1 MTFSRSRIATA
12 SALAAAA
19 ASLGLASSA
28 GAIGFTNLSSAPA
41 DVTAGAH
48 EDFTQHIEFTTATDD
63 VKNLVVHLPPGQV
76 GDPTATPK
84 CTVAELN
91 SDTCSADTQVG
102 VTTTTASI
110 ADAAPIEIEG
120 TVYNLVPQP
129 GEPARF
135 GIVLRPDLGSKVVLQ
150 AGASL
155 RQSDFGLD
163 TVINDIPNTA
173 EIIPDVLDLPITI
186 TALDLT
192 LFGIVDPGPPEKSF
206 MRNPTSCGE
215 ATTGFEA
222 TSYTGSTTS
231 TPATGSASFTPT
243 NCAALDF
250 SPALSSTVEGVGM
263 NEHPTFTTLI
273 EQEASEAGLKVAQV
287 YLPAELQPNN
297 DALGNLCP
305 LATFQAGNCTP
316 NTVIG
321 NAVASSPLLTSEL
334 SGDAYLLDISGD
346 LGVGLDLQGE
356 LAFRLVGNFIF
367 APDFRTGNLFAG
379 LPDIP
384 ISEFL
389 LTIDGGDGGLITAS
403 RDLCQP
409 PIPFLEYDFTG
420 HNGETTDGTVNSQ
433 VLDCAPPT
441 PPTANVKAKNLGG
454 AKPKAKLRV
463 NAGSDQVKKV
473 RFKVPKSLR
482 FTNGA
487 VFESG
492 TSARDD
498 SGELDDD
505 VLQRTARSVT
515 VETPSAGTDLLKIMS
530 SKGALAPTGKGGSN
544 TFKIKITDV
553 DGDVTKL
560 TG

>member
-1 MTFSRSRIATA
+1 MKHSRTRTALTTAIAATAASLAVASSA
-12 SALAAAA
+12 SAL
-19 ASLGLASSA
+19 
-28 GAIGFTNLSSAPA
+28 GFTNLSSAPA

-48 EDFTQHIEFTTATDD
+48 SNFSQHIEFTTPTDD
-63 VKNLVVHLPPGQV
+63 VKNLIVHLPPGQV

-91 SDTCSADTQVG
+91 AFNCPANTQVG
-102 VTTTTASI
+102 TTTTSANLL
-110 ADAAPIEIEG
+110 DVAPLTIPG
-120 TVYNLVPQP
+120 KVYNLVPQP

-135 GIVLRPDLGSKVVLQ
+135 GIILTPPVGGQLTLQ
-150 AGASL
+150 AGAAL
-155 RQSDFGLD
+155 RQDDYGLD
-163 TVINDIPNTA
+163 TIINDIPNTA
-173 EIIPDVLDLPITI
+173 DGLPISI

-192 LFGIVDPGPPEKSF
+192 LFGIVSAGPPEKSF

-215 ATTGFEA
+215 AETGFEA
-222 TSYTGSTTS
+222 TSYTGSTTT

-243 NCAALDF
+243 DCDDLDF
-250 SPALSSTVEGVGM
+250 SPELSSTVEGVGL

-273 EQEASEAGLKVAQV
+273 EQEATEAGLKVAQV

-297 DALGNLCP
+297 DALAFQCP
-305 LATFQAGNCTP
+305 VDTFKAGGCAA
-316 NTVIG
+316 NTQIG
-321 NAVASSPLLTSEL
+321 TAVASSPLLTSEL
-334 SGDAYLLDISGD
+334 SGTAYLLTIDGD

-356 LAFRLVGNFIF
+356 LSFRLVGNFVF

-389 LTIDGGDGGLITAS
+389 LTIDGGSNGLLTAS
-403 RDLCQP
+403 RDLCDP

-420 HNGETTDGTVNSQ
+420 HNAETTEGTVNSQ
-433 VLDCAPPT
+433 VLDCAPPA
-441 PPTANVKAKNLGG
+441 PPTASVKTKDLTG
-454 AKPKAKLRV
+454 AKPKATLRV
-463 NAGSDQVKKV
+463 DAGSDQIKKV

-482 FTNGA
+482 FADGQAFTN
-487 VFESG
+487 G
-492 TSARDD
+492 TSATDD

-505 VLQRTARSVT
+505 VLDRRARAVT

-530 SKGALAPTGKGGSN
+530 AKGALQPTGKGGAK